1 MCRIIASQ
9 EISISS
15 MIWLEGFAPEFT
27 ENFTSNEVLVI
38 GLNASEVWSFLTTP
52 APQLIYYQ
60 NAADFD
66 EGFRD

>member
-1 MCRIIASQ
+1 
-9 EISISS
+9 
-15 MIWLEGFAPEFT
+15 MIWHESFAPEFT

-52 APQLIYYQ
+52 APQLIYYR